1 MKIGER
7 VATYRESHGMSQRE
21 FARKCGLSSV
31 IISYLERGE
40 RSNGDPYLPKFDTIR
55 KIARGMGTTAEK
67 LISECEDFELNLSVG
82 MEETPIYEDF
92 TQSQSADEMML
103 LQAYRMIPIEH
114 RIEAMQLVFEVMK
127 KYEN

>member
-55 KIARGMGTTAEK
+55 KIARGMGTSAEQ
-67 LISECEDFELNLSVG
+67 LISECEDFDLNLAVG
-82 MEETPIYEDF
+82 MEETPIYEDLS
-92 TQSQSADEMML
+92 QSQSADENML
-103 LQAYRMIPIEH
+103 IQVYRLIPIDH
-114 RIEAMQLVFEVMK
+114 RYEAMQALFEIKK